1 METQFQKQLKKLQ
14 KNILEMGSLV
24 EEQTLNVLKAV
35 ETMDEKVISQIISNE
50 EIVNKLDVKI
60 EKLCV
65 KLVVLNQPVAM
76 DMRIIF
82 SAITIINNLERIGDL
97 ALKIAKWIN
106 EVNYSK
112 SELELIQFNEISYIV
127 RKMLKHSTTSV
138 TYTDIELA
146 NKTILLENKLNEITK
161 LNFDKLRKYMKE
173 NSDRIDEALFLY
185 ELLHSLERIGDLTT
199 NIAEGVYFVSE
210 AENIRHKYETTFFE
224 NEIEEE
230 N

>member
-112 SELELIQFNEISYIV
+112 SELELI
-127 RKMLKHSTTSV
+127 
-138 TYTDIELA
+138 
-146 NKTILLENKLNEITK
+146 
-161 LNFDKLRKYMKE
+161 
-173 NSDRIDEALFLY
+173 LY
-185 ELLHSLERIGDLTT
+185 PC
-199 NIAEGVYFVSE
+199 
-210 AENIRHKYETTFFE
+210 K
-224 NEIEEE
+224 
-230 N
+230 